1 MVPAQCAVELRSD
14 LVLPFHIIREGVDIA
29 DSWYLKT
36 HFIKLG
42 PKLQVMQ
49 LKANILRHEQLAIV
63 ADIAT
68 GR

>member
-14 LVLPFHIIREGVDIA
+14 LVLPFRIIREGVDIA
-29 DSWYLKT
+29 DSWYLKNALHKT
-36 HFIKLG
+36 R
-42 PKLQVMQ
+42 PKLQVMP